1 MEVLKFAYHVF
12 DNYANHTQEK
22 ITEKDKELAQLAI
35 ACQKLKEINKLS
47 QTFSKNF
54 FEQREVTKKAIMN
67 ALDTA
72 IEMGDTDIADMA
84 ISLLDSEYEKDL
96 IKTMRGFKEGI

>member
-1 MEVLKFAYHVF
+1 MNEIEVLKFAYHVF

-35 ACQKLKEINKLS
+35 ACQKLKD
-47 QTFSKNF
+47 F
-54 FEQREVTKKAIMN
+54 FEQREITKIAIMN

-96 IKTMRGFKEGI
+96 IETMRGFKEGI